1 MARSRGAPR
10 SRKRGG
16 AISIDPGARP
26 PRDPAPPGTA
36 FQALTAHNPSPFTL
50 EGTNTYVLGAGG
62 QAVVIDPGPDDG
74 AHVAHVLAY
83 AAAAGRRVG
92 LILLT
97 HRHHDHQGAADALA
111 HATGA
116 RVRGWTD
123 PEAPLRDGEGI
134 AVDGGRLQVLHTP
147 GHARDHVVFYW
158 ESERV
163 LFSGDLIL
171 GEGTVNIT
179 PPGGSMAD
187 YLQSLERVAG
197 LQLTLIAPGHGPLV
211 RAPHQRITEYL
222 AHRRRRE
229 QQVLEL
235 LADGPQTAQA
245 LVAAIYPDLDPRLR
259 GAAEGTI
266 TAHLQKL
273 VDEGRVRQTRASFTL
288 R

>member
-1 MARSRGAPR
+1 MARSCGAPR

-26 PRDPAPPGTA
+26 PGDPAAPGTA
-36 FQALTAHNPSPFTL
+36 FQVLTAGNPSPYTL
-50 EGTNTYVLGAGG
+50 EGTNTYVLGTAG
-62 QAVVIDPGPDDG
+62 QVVVIDPGPDDS
-74 AHVAHVLAY
+74 AHVARVLAS
-83 AAAAGRRVG
+83 ATASGRRVA
-92 LILLT
+92 LILVT
-97 HRHHDHQGAADALA
+97 HNHIDHQGGADALA

-116 RVRGWTD
+116 RVRGWTGS
-123 PEAPLRDGEGI
+123 EAPLRDGEGI

-147 GHARDHVVFYW
+147 GHARDHVAFYW
-158 ESERV
+158 ESEQV
-163 LFSGDLIL
+163 LFSGDLIV

-197 LQLTLIAPGHGPLV
+197 LRLALIAPGHGPLV
-211 RAPHQRITEYL
+211 RAPHQRIMEYL
-222 AHRRRRE
+222 THRRQRE

-235 LADGPQTAQA
+235 LANGPQTVQA
-245 LVAAIYPDLDPRLR
+245 LVAAIYPDLDLRLR

-266 TAHLQKL
+266 AAHLGKL
-273 VDEGRVRQTRASFTL
+273 VDEGRVYQTRASFTL

>member
-1 MARSRGAPR
+1 ML
-10 SRKRGG
+10 
-16 AISIDPGARP
+16 
-26 PRDPAPPGTA
+26 GT
-36 FQALTAHNPSPFTL
+36 T
-50 EGTNTYVLGAGG
+50 G
-62 QAVVIDPGPDDG
+62 QVVVIDPGPDDR
-74 AHVAHVLAY
+74 AHVARVLAC
-83 AAAAGRRVG
+83 ATASGRRVA

-97 HRHHDHQGAADALA
+97 HHHIDHRGAADALA

-123 PEAPLRDGEGI
+123 PEAPLRDGEDI
-134 AVDGGRLQVLHTP
+134 AVDAGRLQVLHTP
-147 GHARDHVVFYW
+147 GHARDHVAFYW

-187 YLQSLERVAG
+187 YLQSLQRVAS
-197 LQLTLIAPGHGPLV
+197 LNLAVIAPGHGPLV
-211 RAPHQRITEYL
+211 HAPHQRITEYL

-235 LADGPQTAQA
+235 LADGPQTVQA
-245 LVAAIYPDLDPRLR
+245 LVATIYPDLDPRLR
-259 GAAEGTI
+259 AAAEGTVA
-266 TAHLQKL
+266 AHLQKL
-273 VDEGRVRQTRASFTL
+273 VDEGRVHHTHASFTL

>member
-1 MARSRGAPR
+1 ML
-10 SRKRGG
+10 
-16 AISIDPGARP
+16 
-26 PRDPAPPGTA
+26 GT
-36 FQALTAHNPSPFTL
+36 
-50 EGTNTYVLGAGG
+50 GG
-62 QAVVIDPGPDDG
+62 QAVVIDPGPDDD
-74 AHVAHVLAY
+74 AHVARVLAC
-83 AAAAGRRVG
+83 AAAAGRRVA

-97 HRHHDHQGAADALA
+97 HNHNDHRGAADALA

-116 RVRGWTD
+116 RVRGWTG

-134 AVDGGRLQVLHTP
+134 AVDGGPVQVVHTP
-147 GHARDHVVFYW
+147 GHAREHVAFYW
-158 ESERV
+158 ASERV

-179 PPGGSMAD
+179 PPGGSMVD

-197 LQLTLIAPGHGPLV
+197 LRLDLIAPGHGPLV

-235 LADGPQTAQA
+235 LADGPQTVQA
-245 LVAAIYPDLDPRLR
+245 LVAAIYPDLDLRLR
-259 GAAEGTI
+259 GAAEGTVA
-266 TAHLQKL
+266 AHLEKL